1 LVGLSFF
8 VLAIYVAIDSAKM
21 LIHRE
26 PPETSLVGIVLSIVS
41 LVVMPVLARAKR
53 KVAARIH
60 SRALTAD
67 SRQTDICAYL
77 SAILLAGLTLN
88 ALFGWC
94 GPIRSLHCACYL

>member
-53 KVAARIH
+53 KVAARIQ

-67 SRQTDICAYL
+67 SRQTDI
-77 SAILLAGLTLN
+77 
-88 ALFGWC
+88 
-94 GPIRSLHCACYL
+94 